1 MSNSEKLREKLRE
14 KLDSNS
20 IIKVGGAFDAMSAKL
35 VELSGFDAVW
45 SGSFAISTTH
55 GVPDASILTMTEF
68 FDVASNMSE
77 TCNIPVSDFGAG
89 Y

>member
-55 GVPDASILTMTEF
+55 GVHDASILTMTEF
-68 FDVASNMSE
+68 LNVSSNERESYPE
-77 TCNIPVSDFGAG
+77 P
-89 Y
+89 